1 MIKVNPNPLQQV
13 IMQVHLIRH
22 TTPDIAT
29 GICYGQTDIAVA
41 KSFETEK
48 NLIIKQLD
56 SKYDAV
62 FSSPLS
68 RCTLLA
74 QQIPTQDYQTDTG
87 LLEMNFGTWELQ
99 NWNEIPQLN
108 IWTNDFVN
116 TKVEGG
122 ESFIEM
128 YQRVVAFIEE
138 LVANSYEKVA
148 IVTHAGVIRIF
159 WAWILEIPLQNVF
172 RLRVGYGDIYRL
184 NLHLQKDYC
193 SVGTL

>member
-1 MIKVNPNPLQQV
+1 
-13 IMQVHLIRH
+13 MQVHLIRH

-29 GICYGQTDIAVA
+29 GICYGQTDIALA
-41 KSFETEK
+41 NSFETEK

-62 FSSPLS
+62 ISSPLS

-74 QQIPTQDYQTDTG
+74 QQIPTQYYQTDTG
-87 LLEMNFGTWELQ
+87 LLEMNFGAWELQ
-99 NWNEIPQLN
+99 NWNDIPQLH

-122 ESFIEM
+122 ESFIQM
-128 YQRVVAFIEE
+128 YQRVVAFIEY
-138 LVANSYEKVA
+138 LLAHSYEKVA

-172 RLRVGYGDIYRL
+172 RLNVGYGSVYRL
-184 NLHLQKDYC
+184 NLNLQKEFCRIDAL
-193 SVGTL
+193 SLR

>member
-1 MIKVNPNPLQQV
+1 
-13 IMQVHLIRH
+13 MQVHIIRH
-22 TTPDIAT
+22 STPDIAT
-29 GICYGQTDIAVA
+29 GICYGQSDIAVA

-68 RCTLLA
+68 RCTILA

-87 LLEMNFGTWELQ
+87 LLEMDFGVWELQ
-99 NWNEIPQLN
+99 NWNDIPQLN
-108 IWTNDFVN
+108 LWTSDFVN
-116 TKVEGG
+116 IKVEGG

-128 YQRVVAFIEE
+128 YQRVVEFIEKV
-138 LVANSYEKVA
+138 LSKDYQKVA

-172 RLRVGYGDIYRL
+172 RLRVGYGDVYRL
-184 NLHLQKDYC
+184 NLDLQKEYC
-193 SVGTL
+193 SVGSLLHQF